1 MALTTAPRTPVAEGT
16 VLLAAREVTKTF
28 DTAEGPKA
36 VLEGI
41 DLEVRVGEILA
52 LLGKSGSGKSTLL
65 RCFAGLISP
74 SSGTVEYRGQPL
86 TGTNPGTS
94 MVFQTFALL
103 PWETVQQ
110 NVEIGLEAR
119 GVPAAECAQR
129 ALNAIDLIGL
139 DGFETAYP
147 KELSGGMRQRV
158 GFARA
163 LVTNP
168 EVLLMDEPFSALDV
182 LTAENLRGELL
193 EIWERDDIPIEAI
206 VIVTHNIEE
215 AVILADRIVVL
226 GSNPG
231 RIRATLEVVLPYP
244 RDRRSP
250 EFEGLVDTLYRTMT
264 GRDTEPVPLPTPD
277 GTRDERRTPATVP
290 LPHATVDALSG
301 LAEILAQMRRCTLAD
316 VAEELS
322 LEVDDFLP
330 LVDALELLGFAEV
343 TDGQINLTPD
353 GITFAGAD
361 IQASKQI
368 FAAAAQNRAPLVALI
383 VNGLH
388 RTDDGTLR
396 SGFFLELLRRH
407 FSPAEA
413 RTQLDIALDWGRYA
427 ELYEYDAD
435 HDELRRDRAAPP
447 EF

>member
-1 MALTTAPRTPVAEGT
+1 MAVTAAAPVAVAEGT
-16 VLLAAREVTKTF
+16 VLLAARAVTKTF
-28 DTAEGPKA
+28 ETAEGPKA
-36 VLEGI
+36 VLDGI
-41 DLEVRVGEILA
+41 DLEVRAGEIVA

-65 RCFAGLISP
+65 RCFAGLIAP
-74 SSGTVEYRGQPL
+74 SSGTIEYRGQPL

-119 GVPAAECAQR
+119 GVPPAER
-129 ALNAIDLIGL
+129 ATRAVQAIDLIGL

-193 EIWERDDIPIEAI
+193 EIWEREDIPIEAI

-231 RIRATLEVVLPYP
+231 RIRATLPVLLPYP
-244 RDRRSP
+244 RDRRAP
-250 EFEGLVDTLYRTMT
+250 EFEGLVDTLYKIMT
-264 GRDTEPVPLPTPD
+264 GRDTAPAVPAAD
-277 GTRDERRTPATVP
+277 GGRDERRTPATVP
-290 LPHATVDALSG
+290 LPHVSVDALSG
-301 LAEILAQMRRCTLAD
+301 FAEILAQMGRCDVAD
-316 VAEELS
+316 VAEELG
-322 LEVDDFLP
+322 LEADDFLP

-343 TDGQINLTPD
+343 TDGQIHLTPE

-368 FAAAAQNRAPLVALI
+368 FAEVAQRRAPLVTLI
-383 VNGLH
+383 VNSLR
-388 RTDDGTLR
+388 RTDDGTLH

-407 FSPAEA
+407 FSAEEA
-413 RTQLDIALDWGRYA
+413 RSQLDIALDWGRYA
-427 ELYEYDAD
+427 ELYEFDAD
-435 HDELRRDRAAPP
+435 HDELRRDNT
-447 EF
+447 